1 MHTRTLAL
9 GVVLATALSSA
20 TALAS
25 ADAAT
30 STRMVSEAKAGAYQV
45 TAKVNETEPV
55 LETTIKIKATVKP
68 AAPGSAVT
76 LQVKYEDR
84 KRWKTIDHGRLSNAS
99 KVTFKQEVDSVR
111 ERVYRVVKPAGPGRA
126 AGRGATEKVSVYG
139 WRSII
144 GLDNVTAVGIRPTT
158 VLHINGTDEGFGL
171 QAYGPDPE
179 SGRLY
184 ESNLN
189 RGCTQFRATAGL
201 DDTSAST
208 GTGSVQISTDGT
220 PRYSGAFGIGQSQAV
235 AFPVTEVFRLSI
247 TMTATNGGIPALGHP
262 ELLCNF

>member
-30 STRMVSEAKAGAYQV
+30 STRTASAARAGAYQV
-45 TAKVNETEPV
+45 TAKVNETEP
-55 LETTIKIKATVKP
+55 LLDTKIKIKATVRP

-99 KVTFKQEVDSVR
+99 KVTFKDKVNSVR
-111 ERVYRVVKPAGPGRA
+111 ERVYRVVKPSAEGRA
-126 AGRGATEKVSVYG
+126 AGRGTTETVTVYG

-144 GLDNVTAVGIRPTT
+144 GLDTVTAVGIRP
-158 VLHINGTDEGFGL
+158 VSVMHINGTDHGYGL

-179 SGRLY
+179 TGRLY

-201 DDTSAST
+201 DDTSPST

-220 PRYSGAFGIGQSQAV
+220 PRYSGAFGIGQSQPV
-235 AFPVTEVFRLSI
+235 AFTVTDVFRMSI